1 MEEYDDLSLALEL
14 LKEWE
19 EAARV
24 HRNRPLLDVLVRVSL
39 ELGQRRELIE
49 GIVED
54 LEAAE
59 KRLFG
64 R

>member
-1 MEEYDDLSLALEL
+1 MEEYDDLSLALEI

-19 EAARV
+19 EAAHV
-24 HRNRPLLDVLVRVSL
+24 HRNRPLLDVVARLSL
-39 ELGQRRELIE
+39 ELGQHRELIE